1 MSFRAADPCN
11 GHGVCLE
18 PLNPQCFC
26 NQQYTGLRC
35 ERCSAGHENYPACT
49 EVPWREKFLFEYVSL
64 QRSVAQFRNRFRVR
78 FADAMP
84 IARLGNSVSR
94 QLVWTFWSLKLPPH
108 DITSHRN
115 RYYPIQNFET
125 AAQIAAGARV
135 NDSPDNTFRALRIHN
150 DTHDMVYAEVRDVCC
165 SAGSLMF
172 SVS

>member
-1 MSFRAADPCN
+1 VQDGKPPKACKPDPCN

-49 EVPWREKFLFEYVSL
+49 EVPWRQHFLFE
-64 QRSVAQFRNRFRVR
+64 
-78 FADAMP
+78 
-84 IARLGNSVSR
+84 
-94 QLVWTFWSLKLPPH
+94 
-108 DITSHRN
+108 
-115 RYYPIQNFET
+115 YYPIQNFET

-150 DTHDMVYAEVRDVCC
+150 DTHDLVYAEVTTLKDWWFEAVLHYELYDMRVDPFQLDNIYEQASMATLKDLHASLVKLYECEG
-165 SAGSLMF
+165 GSCP
-172 SVS
+172 